1 MGSSSSTDAELRA
14 RVRQQEVVTDLGQQ
28 ALETDDLDQLVR

>member
-14 RVRQQEVVTDLGQQ
+14 RVRRQEVVTDLGQQ